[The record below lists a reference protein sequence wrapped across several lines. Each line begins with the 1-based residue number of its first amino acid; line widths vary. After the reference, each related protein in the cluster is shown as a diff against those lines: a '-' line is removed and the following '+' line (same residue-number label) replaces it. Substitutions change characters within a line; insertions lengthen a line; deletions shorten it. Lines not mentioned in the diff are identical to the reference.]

1 MVNRWSITNVS
12 RAPGSQGLRDCAR
25 EYLIFRC
32 ASCYS
37 IFSRVLGNQFAR
49 PKFGHTYAQSRLRH
63 GRMHGRRARSAH
75 AGRGFPARVR
85 APATRPG
92 HPRPSTGPTMRLRA
106 CGRISGASA
115 RGAARTRAADA
126 RRRDARPRPGRERGN
141 SIDATTR
148 LAGRDAGRDETA
160 WPIRLLQSAI
170 DRDRANSYPGALT
183 CTSRGVII
191 LWSGRLGTLYAS
203 RGVLVPHS
211 IAVSLRFRARR
222 GSTNPE
228 EPMCATIP
236 INS

>member
-1 MVNRWSITNVS
+1 MPVQNSGTRTRNRNRDPRGGRRTRHGRHARRDAGRRFS
-12 RAPGSQGLRDCAR
+12 RAP
-25 EYLIFRC
+25 
-32 ASCYS
+32 
-37 IFSRVLGNQFAR
+37 
-49 PKFGHTYAQSRLRH
+49 
-63 GRMHGRRARSAH
+63 
-75 AGRGFPARVR
+75 VR

-126 RRRDARPRPGRERGN
+126 RRRDDARGPGGNAVTRSTPRRGSRVETRDGTKRHGRSGYCKVQSTEIARIHTPARLPVPRG
-141 SIDATTR
+141 
-148 LAGRDAGRDETA
+148 E
-160 WPIRLLQSAI
+160 LLFCGQE
-170 DRDRANSYPGALT
+170 
-183 CTSRGVII
+183 
-191 LWSGRLGTLYAS
+191 LGTLRVAG
-203 RGVLVPHS
+203 RFGIPHS

>member
-63 GRMHGRRARSAH
+63 GRMHGRRDARRTRVAV
-75 AGRGFPARVR
+75 FPRAYARVR
-85 APATRPG
+85 APATRPA

-126 RRRDARPRPGRERGN
+126 RRRDDARGPGGNAVTRSTPRRGSRVETRDGTKRHGRSGYCKVQSTEIARIHTPARLPVPRG
-141 SIDATTR
+141 
-148 LAGRDAGRDETA
+148 E
-160 WPIRLLQSAI
+160 LLFCGQE
-170 DRDRANSYPGALT
+170 
-183 CTSRGVII
+183 
-191 LWSGRLGTLYAS
+191 LGTLRVAGRFGTALDRRFAS
-203 RGVLVPHS
+203 FSGAPGIHKSGGADVRDNPHK
-211 IAVSLRFRARR
+211 
-222 GSTNPE
+222 
-228 EPMCATIP
+228 
-236 INS
+236 